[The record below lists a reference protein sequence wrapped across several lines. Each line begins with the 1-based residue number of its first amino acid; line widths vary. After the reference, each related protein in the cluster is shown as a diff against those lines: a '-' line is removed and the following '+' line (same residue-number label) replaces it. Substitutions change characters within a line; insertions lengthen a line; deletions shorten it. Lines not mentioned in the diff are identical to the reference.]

1 MKSKDAT
8 LSDDKQNNNKE
19 IKDYDEENYRDKKTS
34 LLYAIHYINS
44 G

>member
-1 MKSKDAT
+1 MKPKDAT
-8 LSDDKQNNNKE
+8 HSDNKQNNNEE
-19 IKDYDEENYRDKKTS
+19 IRDYDEENYGDKKMS